1 MPDELKAPPEEVLMA
16 PESCTKAAVPV
27 SSDGINWKAP
37 ADVRKAAKAVA
48 SKMFFFMYQVTSPF
62 FLILADP
69 HLYMTEL
76 ENISRQIIEEIESG
90 EIDSR
95 DEVESRKKDLCRDSD
110 FSGMPKN
117 SDILEFR
124 NEDEEV
130 AKKMLRK
137 KPSRSI
143 SGIANIAIMARPA
156 PCGGGCIYC
165 PKGKDAPQSYT
176 GKEPATRRAI
186 RNQYDPFDQTHDR
199 LRQYEKNG
207 HSIDKSKL
215 IIMGGT
221 FPFQDPEYQKEFMK
235 RAFDGF
241 NSYPNRDEIGDS
253 DSFDGAESLE
263 EAKKRNETAE
273 VRNVGVTFETRP
285 DIAETEHV
293 NRILEMGG
301 TRVEMGVQTV
311 FDETHERTNRG
322 HGMDKVIE
330 ATKRLKNAGFKVA
343 YHLMLGLPGEGYEE
357 DIEKFKKTF
366 SDPDLQPDEIKI
378 YPCEVIEGTELYRR
392 YEEGEFD
399 PIDDEEA
406 KRRLKKAQKDIIPP
420 HVRVKRVMRDIP
432 STEVDAGPQL
442 TNMRQMALQ
451 ELRDEGERCR
461 CIRCREV
468 GHVERTHGL
477 EPSEED
483 IELVER
489 SYEASGGTE
498 YFISFEDTERDII
511 LGFVRLRETDESYRE
526 EIDEDTLLVRQ
537 LKVLGSAADI
547 GDSGDIQHSGY
558 GSRLMEKAEHKARS
572 LDKEKVAVI
581 SAVGTREYYR
591 KMDYKLDGPYMSKIL
606 E

>member
-1 MPDELKAPPEEVLMA
+1 
-16 PESCTKAAVPV
+16 
-27 SSDGINWKAP
+27 
-37 ADVRKAAKAVA
+37 
-48 SKMFFFMYQVTSPF
+48 MFFLTFAVHREHMSG
-62 FLILADP
+62 LK
-69 HLYMTEL
+69 E
-76 ENISRQIIEEIESG
+76 ISRTIIEEIESSELESKQ
-90 EIDSR
+90 EI
-95 DEVESRKKDLCRDSD
+95 ENRKKELCRDIE

-117 SDILEFR
+117 ADILNFR
-124 NEDEEV
+124 EEDEKL
-130 AKKMLRK
+130 AKKLLMK
-137 KPSRSI
+137 KPTRSI

-199 LRQYEKNG
+199 LGQYEKNG

-221 FPFQDPEYQKEFMK
+221 FPFQDPDYQKEFLK

-241 NSYPNRDEIGDS
+241 NTYPEKDEIGDTS
-253 DSFDGAESLE
+253 EFDGAESLE
-263 EAKKRNETAE
+263 EAQKRNETAE

-285 DIAETEHV
+285 DIAETKHID
-293 NRILEMGG
+293 RILEMGG

-311 FDETHERTNRG
+311 FDETHEITNRG
-322 HGMDKVIE
+322 HGMEPVIE

-357 DIEKFKKTF
+357 DIEKFRKTF
-366 SDPDLQPDEIKI
+366 SDANLQPDEVKI
-378 YPCEVIEGTELYRR
+378 YPCEVIQGTELYRQ

-399 PIDDEEA
+399 PIDDDEA
-406 KRRLKKAQKDIIPP
+406 KKRLKEILKNEIPP

-451 ELRDEGERCR
+451 ELHKEGEKCR
-461 CIRCREV
+461 CLRCREV
-468 GHVERTHGL
+468 GHRKRTHGL
-477 EPSEED
+477 EPQEKNID
-483 IELVER
+483 MVER
-489 SYEASGGTE
+489 DYEASEGHE
-498 YFISFEDTERDII
+498 YFLSFEDTENDII
-511 LGFVRLRETDESYRE
+511 LGFTRLRSTEESFRD

-547 GDSGDIQHSGY
+547 GGEGEVQHQGL
-558 GSRLMEKAEHKARS
+558 GTELMEKAEEKAEE
-572 LDKEKVAVI
+572 LGKEKVTVI

-591 KMDYKLDGPYMSKIL
+591 KLGYERDGPYMSKRL

>member
-1 MPDELKAPPEEVLMA
+1 MSELK
-16 PESCTKAAVPV
+16 
-27 SSDGINWKAP
+27 
-37 ADVRKAAKAVA
+37 
-48 SKMFFFMYQVTSPF
+48 Q
-62 FLILADP
+62 
-69 HLYMTEL
+69 
-76 ENISRQIIEEIESG
+76 ISRTIIEEIEEG
-90 EIDSR
+90 EI
-95 DEVESRKKDLCRDSD
+95 ESKEEIEQRKKELCRESS

-117 SDILEFR
+117 ADILNFR
-124 NEDEEV
+124 DEDEKQ
-130 AKKMLRK
+130 AKKLLKK
-137 KPSRSI
+137 KPTRSI

-199 LRQYEKNG
+199 LEQYEKNG
-207 HSIDKSKL
+207 HSIEKSKL

-221 FPFQDPEYQKEFMK
+221 FPFQDPDYQLEFMK

-241 NSYPNRDEIGDS
+241 NSYPEKDEIGDTS
-253 DSFDGAESLE
+253 EFEGAESLE
-263 EAKKRNETAE
+263 EAQQKNETAE

-285 DIAETEHV
+285 DIAEEKHID
-293 NRILEMGG
+293 RILKMGG

-311 FDETHERTNRG
+311 FDETHEITNRG
-322 HGMDKVIE
+322 HGMEPVIK

-343 YHLMLGLPGEGYEE
+343 YHLMLGLPGEGYKE

-366 SDPDLQPDEIKI
+366 SDSDLQPDEVKI
-378 YPCEVIEGTELYRR
+378 YPCEVIQGTELYRQ

-406 KRRLKKAQKDIIPP
+406 KERLKEILEKEIPP

-451 ELRDEGERCR
+451 ELHGKGKRCR

-468 GHVERTHGL
+468 GHMKRTHDL
-477 EPSEED
+477 EPRKEN

-489 SYEASGGTE
+489 DYEASGGHE
-498 YFISFEDTERDII
+498 YFTSFEDTENDII
-511 LGFVRLRETDESYRE
+511 LGFTRLRAPEESFRD
-526 EIDEDTLLVRQ
+526 EIDDDTLLVRQ
-537 LKVLGSAADI
+537 LKVLGSATDI
-547 GDSGDIQHSGY
+547 GGEGEVQHQGY
-558 GSRLMEKAEHKARS
+558 GTRLMEKAEEKARE
-572 LDKEKVAVI
+572 LDREKVTVI

-591 KMDYKLDGPYMSKIL
+591 KMGYERDGPYMSMEL

>member
-1 MPDELKAPPEEVLMA
+1 MGNLK
-16 PESCTKAAVPV
+16 K
-27 SSDGINWKAP
+27 
-37 ADVRKAAKAVA
+37 
-48 SKMFFFMYQVTSPF
+48 
-62 FLILADP
+62 
-69 HLYMTEL
+69 
-76 ENISRQIIEEIESG
+76 ISRTIIDEIEDGEIESKD
-90 EIDSR
+90 EI
-95 DEVESRKKDLCRDSD
+95 EQRKKELCREIE

-117 SDILEFR
+117 ADILNFR
-124 NEDEEV
+124 EDDEKK
-130 AKKMLRK
+130 AKKLLMK
-137 KPSRSI
+137 KPTRSI

-199 LRQYEKNG
+199 LGQYEKNG

-221 FPFQDPEYQKEFMK
+221 FPFQDPDYQLEFMK

-241 NSYPNRDEIGDS
+241 NSYPDKDDIQDTSE
-253 DSFDGAESLE
+253 FEGAETIE
-263 EAKKRNETAE
+263 EAKKINETAE

-285 DIAETEHV
+285 DIAEKKHID
-293 NRILEMGG
+293 RILKMGG

-311 FDETHERTNRG
+311 FDETHEITNRG
-322 HGMDKVIE
+322 HGMEPVIE

-357 DIEKFKKTF
+357 DIEKFRKTF
-366 SDPDLQPDEIKI
+366 SDSDLQPDEVKI
-378 YPCEVIEGTELYRR
+378 YPCEVIQGTELYRQ

-406 KRRLKKAQKDIIPP
+406 KERLKEILKNEIPP

-451 ELRDEGERCR
+451 ELHKEGKRCR
-461 CIRCREV
+461 CTRCREV
-468 GHVERTHGL
+468 GHMERTHDVTPDK
-477 EPSEED
+477 EN

-489 SYEASGGTE
+489 SYEASGGQE
-498 YFISFEDTERDII
+498 YFISFEDTEEDIL
-511 LGFVRLRETDESYRE
+511 LGFVRLRTTSESHRD

-547 GDSGDIQHSGY
+547 GGEGDIQHQGY
-558 GSRLMEKAEHKARS
+558 GTRLMEKAEEKARE
-572 LDKEKVAVI
+572 LGKKKVTVI

-591 KMDYKLDGPYMSKIL
+591 KLDYELDGPYMSKRL